1 MSEFGPVSQLFR
13 EISLKFFLNHV
24 PAGAHVLDCGCGD
37 GAVSIPLAEK
47 GCQVDALDR
56 DQSRLENVK
65 QRAGNLPVQIHF
77 ADVLS
82 APFPQSTFDYVISR
96 QFLPSFLNWR
106 DVLRHQVS
114 LCKVGGAVIMHHR
127 SEDNA
132 ALCEQLARTTAAKAV
147 VRRGYTKRYTASVS
161 DLERFCIEQNCE
173 LEKLTPLSFF
183 TPRAALWRI
192 SLNKEEREEYRIEL
206 EKRMS
211 VPEVFE
217 FMSWFESRIVAK
229 APASLSDGFLAVVRR
244 SGLSRGNLNAGLDHG
259 FQGDCSVEILA
270 G

>member
-1 MSEFGPVSQLFR
+1 MSDFNQISQLFR
-13 EISLKFFLNHV
+13 EQSLKFFMDHI
-24 PAGAHVLDCGCGD
+24 PAGTRVLDCGCGD
-37 GAVSIPLAEK
+37 GAVSIPLANK
-47 GCQVDALDR
+47 GCEVDALDR
-56 DQSRLENVK
+56 DQNRLDNLK
-65 QRAGNLPVQIHF
+65 AIAGSLPVRTHN
-77 ADVLS
+77 ADVCS
-82 APFPQSTFDYVISR
+82 APFGLQTFDYVISR
-96 QFLPSFLNWR
+96 QFLPSFANWR
-106 DVLRHQVS
+106 DVLQYQVS

-173 LEKLTPLSFF
+173 LETLTPLSFF

-192 SLNKEEREEYRIEL
+192 SLNKEELEEYRSEL

-217 FMSWFESRIVAK
+217 FMRWFESRIVAK
-229 APASLSDGFLAVVRR
+229 APASLSDGFLVVLRR
-244 SGLSRGNLNAGLDHG
+244 SGVSRGNVKRRIR
-259 FQGDCSVEILA
+259 SWIL